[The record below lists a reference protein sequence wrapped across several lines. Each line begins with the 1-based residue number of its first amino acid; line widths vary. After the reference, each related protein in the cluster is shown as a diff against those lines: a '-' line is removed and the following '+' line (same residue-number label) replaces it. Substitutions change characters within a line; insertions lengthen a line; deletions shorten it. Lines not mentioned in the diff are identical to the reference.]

1 MYTKKNNEKFLGNH
15 QFEKFENGR
24 FVKNEFP
31 GEGLECLKTL
41 RLGEQAYDI
50 DGNPLSKDYYLPV
63 FINVSELG
71 LYDKIM
77 TDRIRKIRGYGN

>member
-1 MYTKKNNEKFLGNH
+1 MHTKKNNEKFLGNH
-15 QFEKFENGR
+15 LFEKWHNRG
-24 FVKNEFP
+24 FVKNDFP

-50 DGNPLSKDYYLPV
+50 NGKPLSKDYCLPV
-63 FINVSELG
+63 FINASELR

-77 TDRIRKIRGYGN
+77 TDRSRN

>member
-1 MYTKKNNEKFLGNH
+1 MHTKKNNEKFLGNH
-15 QFEKFENGR
+15 QLEKWHDGSWK
-24 FVKNEFP
+24 KNAFP

-50 DGNPLSKDYYLPV
+50 DGNPLSKDYCLPV
-63 FINVSELG
+63 FINVSELR

-77 TDRIRKIRGYGN
+77 TDRCRKIRGFIN